1 MVSMAKPRLPGLV
14 RKGFKAPGTC
24 KKEDASDKENSN
36 TTRIKPKVPSLRGGL
51 GKKSGFKP
59 PGKYSKEKIDEEKPT
74 PKKSFYRPTQG
85 RTSSE
90 ILRDNLK
97 SKGLDD
103 GKPMTK
109 IRKVE
114 EGVSDSSTDEELE
127 DPVSLNLDLPPA
139 IIEMRKK
146 QSSKKKSEDKKEK
159 IAQLESEGRTITRD
173 LLNSD
178 SESETES
185 SSSSSSEEDL
195 DEDGNPREKI
205 PRLPISQ
212 LSRLY
217 FEAKVTNHTGQ
228 RHERKGIVVLDAP
241 MCAGQLFDRTGKQF
255 GNKPHPGYPISVDV
269 CKIKMNDD
277 IRLSTKQIKLGPA
290 VHEDEFL
297 GGSFFLRKNQKRRQ
311 IEKQRRRAEEKEIRK
326 TVRGDDNHLSHT
338 GKPGISYGTSM
349 VSKSAGILTKFRP
362 ARFKMYKPKNGF
374 IMPKKKT
381 EAETAVPNQLFDPN
395 TEKAVVLFRAEYKV
409 DSMRRPLVNVVVDPE
424 IGDKLRPHQIIG
436 VKFMWDCINGDRVS
450 GHHGCILADEMGLGK
465 SIQAI
470 ALLWTA
476 LQQGK
481 HGVRL
486 ARKAIIVAPSSL
498 VQNWC
503 NELEKWLEGKVNPCA
518 IAQSTAKGDRILNT
532 FQHSQDRNVLVI
544 SYDQL
549 RKYEKRFKEMAC
561 IGLVICDEG
570 HRLKNAEIKT
580 TKAVDMIPTTR
591 RVILSGTPLQN
602 DLGEFHAMVNFC
614 NPGVVGNITTFKTVF
629 EVPIMIGREPIC
641 PDPEKIIGGSRAQYL
656 ATLTGKFILQ
666 RKQTINEKYLPSKI
680 EQTVFIK
687 LSKLQL
693 AIYESIVKLYSDG
706 EGDTDDDG
714 KKASPALV
722 TITMLKKLC
731 NHPDLI
737 WEVLT
742 DGRGKMAK
750 LKKSFPSRYKIHTS
764 DSDNSGKLDFVD
776 AMLKELRVMPVRT
789 RDKVVIVSNYTQ
801 TLNVIAALCKSLSV
815 GYFQLDGNT
824 PIKKRQQLVDQF
836 NVAGSQEIVFL
847 LSSKAGGVGLNLI
860 GANRLILYDPDWNPA
875 NDAQAMGRVW
885 RDGQRKKV
893 FIYRLLSTGT
903 IEEKIYQRQVSKQG
917 LSANVMD
924 ATDTSKQHFTNNE
937 LKTLFQLKYD
947 TNCETHDLLGCKC
960 KEVKKVSDDKKSMVF
975 KTHQRSGPRMDELK
989 GWKHFNSPS
998 EGNDIL
1004 LRKFG
1009 AKTVSFIF
1017 ANERDSSTTKT
1028 DVEVSNGFADDAAAI
1043 TCQNEDDGSSEIS
1056 LESDSDNEGGDD
1068 EESFSSEGT
1077 ESGSSAG
1084 SVSDDS

>member
-1 MVSMAKPRLPGLV
+1 MVAMGKPRRPGLV
-14 RKGFKAPGTC
+14 RKGFKVPTSN
-24 KKEDASDKENSN
+24 KEGGAEKEPTGS
-36 TTRIKPKVPSLRGGL
+36 TLQGIKPRVSSLRGNR
-51 GKKSGFKP
+51 KGFKP
-59 PGKYSKEKIDEEKPT
+59 PGKLTKDQQQVTKSNTT
-74 PKKSFYRPTQG
+74 PKAFYPATSG
-85 RTSSE
+85 RTAAE
-90 ILRDNLK
+90 IVRDNLK
-97 SKGLDD
+97 NKGLDD

-114 EGVSDSSTDEELE
+114 EQASESSTEEEDE
-127 DPVSLNLDLPPA
+127 DPNSAQYDLPPA
-139 IIEMRKK
+139 ILEMRKK
-146 QSSKKKSEDKKEK
+146 QESKKKKEEKKEK
-159 IAQLESEGRTITRD
+159 KSESQKGD
-173 LLNSD
+173 DDDDSSSD
-178 SESETES
+178 SDSSS

-195 DEDGNPREKI
+195 DELGNPREKI
-205 PRLPISQ
+205 PRLPISH

-217 FEAKVTNHTGQ
+217 FEAKVLNHSGQ
-228 RHERKGIVVLDAP
+228 RHERKGIVVLDVP
-241 MCAGQLFDRTGKQF
+241 MCSGQLYDRTGKQF
-255 GNKPHPGYPISVDV
+255 GNKPHPGYPISTDIRKV
-269 CKIKMNDD
+269 KMNDE
-277 IRLSTKQIKLGPA
+277 IRLSTKLIRLGPA
-290 VHEDEFL
+290 VHEEEFL
-297 GGSFFLRKNQKRRQ
+297 GGAFFLRKNQKRRQ

-326 TVRGDDNHLSHT
+326 AVRGGSNHLSHT
-338 GKPGISYGTSM
+338 GKTAITYGTSM
-349 VSKSAGILTKFRP
+349 VSKSAGILSKFRP
-362 ARFKMYKPKNGF
+362 VQFKMYKPKNGF
-374 IMPKKKT
+374 IMPKKKVDAQPT
-381 EAETAVPNQLFDPN
+381 VPTQLFDPDA
-395 TEKAVVLFRAEYKV
+395 EKAVVLFRAEYKV
-409 DSMRRPLVNVVVDPE
+409 DSARRPLVNVVVDPE

-436 VKFMWDCINGDRVS
+436 VKFMWDCINGDRVA

-481 HGVRL
+481 HGTRI
-486 ARKAIIVAPSSL
+486 AKKAVIVAPSSL

-503 NELEKWLEGKVNPCA
+503 NELEKWLEGKVQPCA
-518 IAQSTAKGDRILNT
+518 IAQSTVKGERILNT
-532 FQHSQDRNVLVI
+532 YQYSQDRNVLVI

-549 RKYEKRFKEMAC
+549 RKYENRFKDMAC

-614 NPGVVGNITTFKTVF
+614 NPGVVGSITTFKTVF
-629 EVPIMIGREPIC
+629 EAPIMIGREPIC
-641 PDPEKIIGGSRAQYL
+641 PEPEKVLGSSRAQYL

-666 RKQTINEKYLPSKI
+666 RKQTINEKYLPPKI
-680 EQTVFIK
+680 EQTVFIRPSK
-687 LSKLQL
+687 MQLS
-693 AIYESIVKLYSDG
+693 IYESIVKMYLEG
-706 EGDTDDDG
+706 CGDTDEDG
-714 KKASPALV
+714 KKCSPALV

-742 DGRGKMAK
+742 DGRGKMSK
-750 LKKSFPSRYKIHTS
+750 LKKAFPSKYKIHAS
-764 DSDNSGKLDFVD
+764 APDCSGKLDFVQ
-776 AMLKELRVMPVRT
+776 AMLTELKLMPVRT

-801 TLNVIAALCKSLSV
+801 TLDVIGALCKMMNV
-815 GYFQLDGNT
+815 GFFQLDGNT

-836 NVAGSQEIVFL
+836 NVAGSPEIVFL

-937 LKTLFQLKYD
+937 LKALFELKYD
-947 TNCETHDLLGCKC
+947 TNCETHDLLGCRC
-960 KEVKKVSDDKKSMVF
+960 KDQKKQKGNMAF

-989 GWKHFNSPS
+989 GWKHFTSPD
-998 EGNDIL
+998 EGNDQL
-1004 LRKFG
+1004 LKKFG
-1009 AKTVSFIF
+1009 TKTVSFLF
-1017 ANERDSSTTKT
+1017 ANERDSSTTKEG
-1028 DVEVSNGFADDAAAI
+1028 VEVSNGFADDVGAI
-1043 TCQNEDDGSSEIS
+1043 TCENDDDGSSEIS
-1056 LESDSDNEGGDD
+1056 LESDSEGDGGDD
-1068 EESFSSEGT
+1068 EESFSSED
-1077 ESGSSAG
+1077 SS
-1084 SVSDDS
+1084 DS